1 MCLFKQALLMEIDL
15 PAQLLIALMVL
26 LAPIVLPQI
35 GQKVLALTGLIEQ
48 AILPLNS
55 FRSE

>member
-1 MCLFKQALLMEIDL
+1 MEIDL
-15 PAQLLIALMVL
+15 PAQLLITLMVL

>member
-1 MCLFKQALLMEIDL
+1 MEIDL
-15 PAQLLIALMVL
+15 PAQLLIALMV
-26 LAPIVLPQI
+26 APIVLPQI